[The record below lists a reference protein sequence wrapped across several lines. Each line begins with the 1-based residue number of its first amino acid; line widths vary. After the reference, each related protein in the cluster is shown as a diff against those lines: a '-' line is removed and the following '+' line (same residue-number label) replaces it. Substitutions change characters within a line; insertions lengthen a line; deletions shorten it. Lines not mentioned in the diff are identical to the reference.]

1 MKYIVNVFKVPRII
15 LAAVIPVMLVATSQ
29 ALVAVA
35 MEPSGKKAPIIS
47 ATPTRGLNP
56 AGNVITVS
64 GRNFDQSVGIY
75 VAFCVTP
82 SGGEQPSPCGGGVNI
97 GGASAASVWISSNPP
112 PYGSSLATP
121 YLTGGR
127 FKVRVAV
134 SALIGSVDCRKVS
147 CAVVTRADHT
157 RPGDRRFDTALPV
170 SFLAQ

>member
-1 MKYIVNVFKVPRII
+1 MKYIVEVFKVLRIF
-15 LAAVIPVMLVATSQ
+15 LTAVIPVMLVANSQ
-29 ALVAVA
+29 SLVAA
-35 MEPSGKKAPIIS
+35 AKEPSGKKAPTVS
-47 ATPTRGLNP
+47 ATPIRGLNP
-56 AGNVITVS
+56 AGTVVTVS

-82 SGGEQPSPCGGGVNI
+82 SRGQQPSPCGGGVNI

-112 PYGSSLATP
+112 PYGRSLATP
-121 YLTGGR
+121 YSAGGR

-134 SALIGSVDCRKVS
+134 SALIASIDCRKVS

-170 SFLAQ
+170 SFSAE